1 MLGEGNAMKRQLLR
15 FMSVFCALFIVASMI
30 IPSVYAKDKVWSS
43 TYAYTLNSAMSNCGT
58 LFTENSD
65 GYIDISTTCPTGV
78 FYADLVNFENAVEPC
93 LVMFYTDGNI
103 NSISVDIYRYDAEE
117 RSAKIVTTVKEPLK
131 TQDGEIAEIALAE
144 GGDYRYVVFN
154 RYMGNDLVS
163 EEYYTVIENDAFMR
177 VEPPGQKLLFGVASF
192 TSKYLH
198 PEVDISN
205 FNGNLSI
212 FFSLL
217 KDGAAQNVGYTDILG
232 DITNDEH
239 EKLSR
244 VLSRTAEFTETFD
257 IGNYSTMAEYSLAVN
272 RHNGNGKFNAIT
284 NVYDLGDELYYVRY
298 STDLCF
304 YNSTVLRRTDKVT
317 DDYQIL
323 NVRNDCIPFS
333 DAELDSIKKAYMK
346 NKLVLEKSGGMELK
360 SEPFIKVNKLDVD
373 KPLDVPQIISPSLR
387 KPLALIGGG
396 VLIGLF
402 ILLWVMFSS
411 DDK

>member
-1 MLGEGNAMKRQLLR
+1 MKRQLMRLI
-15 FMSVFCALFIVASMI
+15 SVFCVLFIIVSMFV
-30 IPSVYAKDKVWSS
+30 PSVYAKDNVWASA
-43 TYAYTLNSAMSNCGT
+43 YAYTLNSAMLDCGILLT
-58 LFTENSD
+58 DSSGE
-65 GYIDISTTCPTGV
+65 YIDVSQTCPTGV
-78 FYADLVNFENAVEPC
+78 LYADLVIFENAVEPC
-93 LVMFYTDGNI
+93 LVIFYTDT
-103 NSISVDIYRYDAEE
+103 NSDSIAVDIYRYDTEKRTAE
-117 RSAKIVTTVKEPLK
+117 IVTTVKEQLQTK
-131 TQDGEIAEIALAE
+131 DGEIVEIALAE
-144 GGDYRYVVFN
+144 GGDYRYIVFN
-154 RYMGNDLVS
+154 RYIGDRLVS

-177 VEPPGQKLLFGVASF
+177 VNPPEQKLLFGVVSF

-205 FNGNLSI
+205 FNRCLST
-212 FFSLL
+212 FFTSL
-217 KDGAAQNVGYTDILG
+217 KDGAAQNVSYTNILG
-232 DITNDEH
+232 EITDDEY

-244 VLSRTAEFTETFD
+244 VLSRAAEFTETFD

-284 NVYDLGDELYYVRY
+284 NIYDLGDELYYVRY

-304 YNSTVLRRTDKVT
+304 YNGTVLRRTDKVT
-317 DDYQIL
+317 DKYQIL

-333 DAELDSIKKAYMK
+333 DAELDSIKKVYMK
-346 NKLVLEKSGGMELK
+346 NKLVLEKSGGIELK
-360 SEPFIKVNKLDVD
+360 SEPFIKVNKLGVE

-402 ILLWVMFSS
+402 ILLWVLFSS